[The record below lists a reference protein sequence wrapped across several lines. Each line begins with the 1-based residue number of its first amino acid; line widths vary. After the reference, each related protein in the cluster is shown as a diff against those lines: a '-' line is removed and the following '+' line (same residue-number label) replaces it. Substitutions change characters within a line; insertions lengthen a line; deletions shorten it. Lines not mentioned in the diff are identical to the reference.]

1 MSAAGLRR
9 ALASDAAA
17 LAALHLAARRQAMP
31 YLPELHSDA
40 EVRAWMSDTLLTRAE
55 VWVADI
61 AGQPVGYLAL
71 VGDSLDHLYVAP
83 LHQGR
88 GVGSLLLAKAKA
100 LRPAGLR
107 LYAFQK
113 NVRARAFYEARGFMA
128 VRFSDGAGNEEQEP
142 DVCYE
147 WRGPRDVVE
156 G

>member
-9 ALASDAAA
+9 ALPSDAAA

-40 EVRAWMSDTLLTRAE
+40 EVRAWMSDTLLTGAE

-71 VGDSLDHLYVAP
+71 VGDSLDHLYVGP

-113 NVRARAFYEARGFMA
+113 NIRARAFYEARGFMA
-128 VRFSDGAGNEEQEP
+128 VRFSDGASNEEKEP
-142 DVCYE
+142 DVFYE
-147 WRGPRDVVE
+147 WRGSRDVVE